1 MSPLPPAEVAKGASS
16 AMNVVEDTKIA
27 TLLKYATVPR
37 APPVGTV
44 SASVEPVAVEELVD
58 KPPSSVENA
67 DHVEDGKGGGVKEMD
82 RVEDKVDDDEDDTN
96 NGGSTYA
103 PDGEG
108 SNGTVDLGE
117 DNNLHDKGPET
128 QTLVEEKLKPGEKQ
142 VSYIQ
147 PICPENHPPRNGQIP
162 TSSLR
167 PYQCT

>member
-1 MSPLPPAEVAKGASS
+1 
-16 AMNVVEDTKIA
+16 MNVVEDTKIA

-37 APPVGTV
+37 APPVRTV
-44 SASVEPVAVEELVD
+44 SASVEPVAVEVLVD
-58 KPPSSVENA
+58 KPP
-67 DHVEDGKGGGVKEMD
+67 MD